1 MDRKRVYLNGGI
13 LAVFAVFCA
22 LVLEFLAINIGQ
34 PNPLASN
41 YSLHAVFRDADG
53 IPTAADVRVS
63 GVGVGKVTA
72 ISHDPRS
79 PGFSVVT
86 IQISDTHSVPV
97 YSNGFAK
104 VRPKTL
110 LGEKY
115 VDLTVGSSASGE
127 AIATG
132 GYLPVAETGKDV
144 SNDEIFNSFD
154 ATTRAQQQQ
163 VLAALDSATKGRA
176 GDIQAILPQLQ
187 QVVANLTPVARV
199 YEKDQPQTDQIFV
212 QLNTIMQ
219 ALADEHTQL
228 AGFLANGNV
237 ALGAIAQKDQALV
250 STLQEA
256 SNVATELNTAMNPT
270 IAQQRQALDELASTL
285 ASENNLL
292 FDIVGPKCNGHPC
305 GIDTVIAGTLNG
317 QVAYPNDQLN
327 VTSPN
332 GEGVTG
338 RWDSMFSEPGPAGPV
353 AGQTSTG
360 ASTCSNPT
368 VPTPNIPAKASG
380 TCTLNIVLSFHCDTI
395 AQTLAGFLA
404 QLPTTGPV
412 TQATIQAAC
421 QAATGHT
428 FPALPVSTSG
438 PSVPGMNT
446 TAYLAGL
453 FG

>member
-1 MDRKRVYLNGGI
+1 MDRKRVYMNGGI
-13 LAVFAVFCA
+13 LVVFTIFCV

-34 PNPLASN
+34 PNPLSSD
-41 YSLHAVFRDADG
+41 YTVHAVFADADG

-72 ISHDPRS
+72 ISHDPKS

-86 IQISDTHSVPV
+86 IQISDTKAVPV

-115 VDLTVGSSASGE
+115 IDLTVGSSASSE
-127 AIATG
+127 AIASG
-132 GYLPVAETGKDV
+132 GYMAVAETGKDV
-144 SNDEIFNSFD
+144 SNDEIFNAFD

-163 VLAALDSATKGRA
+163 VLAALDNATKGRA

-187 QVVANLTPVARV
+187 QVVANLTPVAQV
-199 YEKDQPQTDQIFV
+199 YEKDQPQTDAIFV

-219 ALADEHTQL
+219 ALADEHQQL

-270 IAQQRQALDELASTL
+270 IASQRKALEELSGTL
-285 ASENNLL
+285 TSENQLL

-305 GIDTVIAGTLNG
+305 GIDTIIAGTLTG

-327 VTSPN
+327 VTSGN
-332 GEGVTG
+332 GEGTTG
-338 RWDSMFSEPGPAGPV
+338 RWDSMFSEPGV
-353 AGQTSTG
+353 AGSAAGTTSTG

-368 VPTPNIPAKASG
+368 VATPNNPNKASG
-380 TCTLNIVLSFHCDTI
+380 TCALNIVLSFHCDTI
-395 AQTLAGFLA
+395 AATLAGFLKG
-404 QLPTTGPV
+404 LPLNGPGL
-412 TQATIQAAC
+412 TQQGIQQAC
-421 QAATGHT
+421 QTATGHT
-428 FPALPVSTSG
+428 FPLPVSATQSA
-438 PSVPGMNT
+438 PSVS
-446 TAYLAGL
+446 TASYLTGF